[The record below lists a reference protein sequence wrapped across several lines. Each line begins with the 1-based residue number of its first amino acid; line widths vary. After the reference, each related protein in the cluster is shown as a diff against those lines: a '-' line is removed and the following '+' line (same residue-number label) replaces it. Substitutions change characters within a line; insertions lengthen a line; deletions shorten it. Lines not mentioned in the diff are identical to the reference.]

1 MTIFAR
7 GPPSKKFFRSVRET
21 EAQRPPSLPKSILVA
36 SGTVQHLWLI
46 LVHHR
51 GLYPGFSLREEVQ
64 IDVATLGL
72 GLAQGEKETPFEPLL
87 STSSFQN
94 LTTVF

>member
-1 MTIFAR
+1 M
-7 GPPSKKFFRSVRET
+7 
-21 EAQRPPSLPKSILVA
+21 A

-64 IDVATLGL
+64 IDVATLSL
-72 GLAQGEKETPFEPLL
+72 GLAQGEKKTPFEPLL
-87 STSSFQN
+87 SALSF
-94 LTTVF
+94 